1 MAYLLPFAIC
11 LALCLAGFS
20 LYRYGNIPRQHII
33 VTLSVLTAWCFSFLI
48 VFTIPLDVTSTLYR
62 QCVQEHN
69 ITAITT
75 LASTSATLPA
85 GTTVT
90 IHAQHHHS
98 LKRNDSSPTSL
109 SSSSSINALASAKLA
124 ECQQPWGMIPDEVFP
139 NLWRIIYWSS
149 QFLTWLIMPLMQSYL
164 KAGDFTIK
172 GKLKSAL
179 IENAIYYGSYLF
191 ICGILLIYIAA
202 KGVSLDWQKLKAI
215 ASSASNTWG
224 LFLLVLLLGYALVEV
239 PRSLWNNAKPGFTL
253 QYAYFKAAKLSADK
267 AAAGENVDD
276 VLESLEGITRS
287 IPNNHELRECVETI
301 LRKVPTELR
310 ERAARNYSRGG
321 NGGGTSTI
329 VPSGKALVRVH
340 RQVIKS
346 LQTLQRTEALWSVQ
360 VEKVLY
366 LEDVSRNMHSSDRRF
381 KAEFTKPR
389 SQMGRFFYSPT
400 LHWYWACVLRSPL
413 LKSLCVI
420 TAIMSGMVVW
430 SELTFFQRKPVLSI
444 FANVI
449 NVAKHGYDFLTIEVF
464 SMIVLCYLF
473 YCTYSTILRIRFLNL
488 YYLAPHHQT
497 NEHSLIFSGMLL
509 CRLTPPMC
517 LNFLGLIH
525 MDSHIIKE
533 RVMETYYTQIMGHM
547 DVIGIISNGFNIYFP
562 MCMLAFCL
570 ATWFSLGSRALNAL
584 GFQQFLQ
591 NETIATE
598 LVQEGKDLIAREKRR
613 RQRAEEAMNRRR
625 EFSRNNEAIT
635 ANIYVNKYGNLNAN
649 NSSSTTTT
657 GGGGGVG
664 SRVGANVPSDD
675 LIRNG
680 DNLRYDTLPR
690 SLSDELKERFG
701 VSTEAHVAF
710 KGHQPSTNSRYNDT
724 LASRGGL
731 SDEIGSRFGRSTQVQ
746 PPNTSHY
753 RLEFGD
759 YEEDDFMATSG
770 SNRIE
775 PPRGLFDDV

>member
-1 MAYLLPFAIC
+1 MAYLLTFGVIGSLF
-11 LALCLAGFS
+11 LASLM
-20 LYRYGNIPRQHII
+20 LYRYGNIPRQHIL

-62 QCVQEHN
+62 QCEEKLKPMPESELGNKDNGSN
-69 ITAITT
+69 ITTT
-75 LASTSATLPA
+75 PASNNVHP
-85 GTTVT
+85 V
-90 IHAQHHHS
+90 
-98 LKRNDSSPTSL
+98 
-109 SSSSSINALASAKLA
+109 
-124 ECQQPWGMIPDEVFP
+124 ECQEPWGMVPASVFP

-191 ICGILLIYIAA
+191 ICGVLLIYIAV

-253 QYAYFKAAKLSADK
+253 QYAYFKAAKLSTDK
-267 AAAGENVDD
+267 AEAEEHVDD
-276 VLESLEGITRS
+276 VLESLQCISRAV
-287 IPNNHELRECVETI
+287 PNNHELRPCVETI
-301 LRKVPTELR
+301 MRKVPIELQ
-310 ERAARNYSRGG
+310 ERASRNFARSGG
-321 NGGGTSTI
+321 SSMGATTSTI
-329 VPSGKALVRVH
+329 VPSEKALVRIH
-340 RQVIKS
+340 KQVIKS

-360 VEKVLY
+360 VNTVLH
-366 LEDVSRNMHSSDRRF
+366 LEDVARNVHSAERRF
-381 KAEFTKPR
+381 KTEFPRQR
-389 SQMGRFFYSPT
+389 SQLERVCYSAT
-400 LHWYWACVLRSPL
+400 IQWYWECL
-413 LKSLCVI
+413 LKAPFLKALCVV
-420 TAIMSGMVVW
+420 TATMSAMVVW
-430 SELTFFQRKPVLSI
+430 SELTFFCRRPVLSI

-449 NVAKHGYDFLTIEVF
+449 NVANSNNDFFTIELF
-464 SMIVLCYLF
+464 SMIVLCYFF

-525 MDSHIIKE
+525 MDSHIIQK
-533 RVMETYYTQIMGHM
+533 RIMETYYTQIMGHM

-570 ATWFSLGSRALNAL
+570 ATWFSLGSRALNAM

-591 NETIATE
+591 HETIATE

-613 RQRAEEAMNRRR
+613 RQRAEEAIARRR
-625 EFSRNNEAIT
+625 DFSRPDALPSHDYIG
-635 ANIYVNKYGNLNAN
+635 KYRGGAAGGGPGSGGVAAAFGSSRTPADGLLRDGDVGYDYAAVA
-649 NSSSTTTT
+649 SSSAL
-657 GGGGGVG
+657 GV
-664 SRVGANVPSDD
+664 
-675 LIRNG
+675 
-680 DNLRYDTLPR
+680 PR
-690 SLSDELKERFG
+690 SLSEEINERFG
-701 VSTEAHVAF
+701 VSTQMQVGF
-710 KGHQPSTNSRYNDT
+710 
-724 LASRGGL
+724 RGANEQD
-731 SDEIGSRFGRSTQVQ
+731 DEENER
-746 PPNTSHY
+746 
-753 RLEFGD
+753 
-759 YEEDDFMATSG
+759 
-770 SNRIE
+770 RIVGP